1 LLLTRRQKRRE
12 NEEHTS
18 KQKQDD
24 WERYEPACY
33 STAPHQGGGVEPSST
48 ERDLYVRIP
57 SRAPPG
63 WRSVCIRF
71 AFTAL
76 PFFRAEPAGAVRA
89 WWPRRRRRGCE
100 RLMQVVSLRV
110 ITINETGCKFRDSGT
125 VRSRSC
131 LAASQQLSSIILAV
145 PIRVPRARLRARVPQ
160 WILPDPGSRR
170 RISPVHL
177 RSSSPVLSHRSRLP
191 GRGTAPPRGG
201 PATR

>member
-1 LLLTRRQKRRE
+1 VLQHR
-12 NEEHTS
+12 
-18 KQKQDD
+18 
-24 WERYEPACY
+24 
-33 STAPHQGGGVEPSST
+33 TAPGRWSGAIEHRE
-48 ERDLYVRIP
+48 
-57 SRAPPG
+57 
-63 WRSVCIRF
+63 RSVRAYSVTGAARVAQRMYPVCLYC
-71 AFTAL
+71 AAL
-76 PFFRAEPAGAVRA
+76 LPRRARRGRACVRT

-145 PIRVPRARLRARVPQ
+145 PIRVPRARLRSRVPQ